1 MISYRKSSCRQSL
14 SQGSVQVSTLPKIF
28 TNDVD
33 GGAMCH
39 MFADNPKVEGMADK
53 LDSVLLG

>member
-1 MISYRKSSCRQSL
+1 M
-14 SQGSVQVSTLPKIF
+14 LPKIF